1 MLNTIRTAFRIK
13 DLRKK
18 LLFTLGLLILVRL
31 GAHIPIP
38 GIDAEYFKSWFEENT
53 NGTFNILSAFSGG
66 SFERMS
72 LFALGITPYIT
83 ASIIIQLLGVV
94 IPALEEIR
102 KDGEYGRKKMEKIT
116 IITSI
121 GLAFAESIAM
131 AVGFNRMGILSG
143 IFILRECIIV
153 VFLTAG
159 CGILVFMGEMIKKKG
174 IGNGIS
180 LILAVNILSGFP
192 SAAYT
197 MIENLTA
204 EKLNAAGFG
213 KGVGIAGVV
222 LATSVFVVI
231 LNEAVHKIPVQYSQ
245 KMRGMKFSAAR
256 SFIPIKL
263 NAGNVAP
270 VIFASSIFSI
280 PQLVA
285 SFAGKG
291 YGSGVSAF
299 ILNSLNQNQWF
310 NKTHPEYT
318 IGLLVYVALI
328 CFFSVFYI
336 SIILNP
342 MEMADNMKKQ
352 GGCIPG
358 IRQGKPTELYIAKII
373 NNVTVIG
380 SFALILIV
388 VIPTIFGN
396 LLSMGAVISGTSL
409 VIIVGVITETIQQI
423 EAQTQQYSYSSF
435 VS

>member
-38 GIDAEYFKSWFEENT
+38 GIEAEYFKSWFEENT

-153 VFLTAG
+153 IFLTAG

-197 MIENLTA
+197 MVENLG
-204 EKLNAAGFG
+204 KPNAAGIG
-213 KGVGIAGVV
+213 KGAGILAVV
-222 LATSVFVVI
+222 LVTAILVVI

>member
-153 VFLTAG
+153 IFLTAG

-174 IGNGIS
+174 IG
-180 LILAVNILSGFP
+180 
-192 SAAYT
+192 
-197 MIENLTA
+197 
-204 EKLNAAGFG
+204 
-213 KGVGIAGVV
+213 KG
-222 LATSVFVVI
+222 
-231 LNEAVHKIPVQYSQ
+231 
-245 KMRGMKFSAAR
+245 
-256 SFIPIKL
+256 
-263 NAGNVAP
+263 
-270 VIFASSIFSI
+270 AS
-280 PQLVA
+280 
-285 SFAGKG
+285 
-291 YGSGVSAF
+291 
-299 ILNSLNQNQWF
+299 
-310 NKTHPEYT
+310 
-318 IGLLVYVALI
+318 
-328 CFFSVFYI
+328 
-336 SIILNP
+336 
-342 MEMADNMKKQ
+342 
-352 GGCIPG
+352 
-358 IRQGKPTELYIAKII
+358 R
-373 NNVTVIG
+373 
-380 SFALILIV
+380 
-388 VIPTIFGN
+388 
-396 LLSMGAVISGTSL
+396 
-409 VIIVGVITETIQQI
+409 
-423 EAQTQQYSYSSF
+423 
-435 VS
+435 